1 VLRSTSKVQTTV
13 RKVKGGKKNMDR
25 RKTEAIPDWRKNRPN
40 RLLVL
45 AILHHVRCLQDAE
58 AKEQNAQAV
67 SPDPPPR
74 KKVAHG

>member
-1 VLRSTSKVQTTV
+1 VQTTV
-13 RKVKGGKKNMDR
+13 REVKGGTNKMDR

-58 AKEQNAQAV
+58 AKEQKAQTV
-67 SPDPPPR
+67 SPVPPPPKR
-74 KKVAHG
+74 VAHG